1 MVILEEN
8 DIETR
13 PCRYGLISFFK
24 NDTVISRSLRDYG
37 EWAQAEIEFLLAL
50 IGSRDTV
57 LDIGA
62 FIGTHTLAF
71 AKRVN
76 GGGEVYAFEPQPLFF
91 EVLKKNVAQNGMAN
105 VKLFNSAVSEGVS
118 QAQIPELDIR
128 DASNFAGTSIL
139 DAVCTTS
146 DDHKHYTIDVM
157 TVDQLAI
164 DRCDL
169 IKIDAE
175 NMELNVLRGAR
186 QTLRAKRPVVF
197 AECNSLHYGWP
208 VVQLMK
214 EEGYGTY
221 LLIVPAYNTN
231 NFSQV
236 VDNFFAD
243 GGEAGLIFIPVER
256 LSGVQDQI
264 DQLHR
269 LPPLIPVTTLDDLAL
284 ALIKKPQYKYE
295 VMSKTEAARVLGIE
309 FWANE
314 TEVQQFR
321 SDAKAFQAAQQQTI
335 THTEQQ
341 LTQLQALVQ
350 SQQKALDAKGQE
362 WVQLRAERDRLEQEA
377 AQLQALVQSQQ
388 KALDAKGQE
397 WVQLQAERDR
407 VEQEAAQLQAQ
418 KLAQLQAAAKAQEQ
432 ELATIKNTIG
442 WKALNKYRETREKSA
457 VFRYLHF
464 LFTEPVKRGSKKKI
478 NNISYEVTS
487 LTFPNEIPSSDCS
500 QPSIIESPGAE
511 SPEFVLETEKRLRDI
526 NLPARDYPSWRQ
538 SRLTDRLDESA
549 RLVGLRNNLIS
560 LIVYAIDAGK
570 ASASL
575 DATLRSLL
583 QQTYRNIEV
592 LVVGGAIGNV
602 HQAEDFASYRGLFFE
617 PGLSHLDILRDLH
630 ADRLWRG
637 DHLMFVVAGTMFDAD
652 TFMMLNAALN
662 TAPGARVPDLML
674 CDHDRV
680 TGAHEFSH
688 PTFSPGWDPDLIQ
701 SQDYIETAFV
711 ASRGLIQRRRAQ
723 ATSCANL
730 HDWLRIVAQ
739 EEPHLAARHVTET
752 LVHLPQADPAPPPPV
767 VVAFS
772 PPCAMPDLAVIIP
785 NRNRP
790 DLLAQ
795 CLRFMEFQNRF
806 RTELVIVDND
816 SDDPAVPAMYA
827 QLRERHGAKI
837 VSMNQKFNFARMV
850 NIGVAVSTSPMFL
863 LLNNDVQITSPGLVE
878 QMLAHALRPEVG
890 VVGTKLLNA
899 DGSVQ
904 HGGMLL
910 REGHAG
916 VKTMLALHVLRGAR
930 RGDAGY
936 LNALSSVRN
945 CQAVTGALMA
955 SRREVFVQVGGF
967 DEVHL
972 PIEFNDVDY
981 CLRVRKAGYRVL
993 CLPLDGIFHFESS
1006 TRGTELSPEVARMR
1020 QAAMVCM
1027 AARWLEQFRHD
1038 PYRNPWVELGN
1049 VAQARFPWSDGREVY
1064 DDPGSA
1070 TPDHAS
1076 RSEDR
1081 ADIDRN
1087 LQCLN

>member
-243 GGEAGLIFIPVER
+243 GGEAGLIFIPIER
-256 LSGVQDQI
+256 LSGVQDQL

-284 ALIKKPQYKYE
+284 GLIKKPQYKYE
-295 VMSKTEAARVLGIE
+295 VMSKTEAAGVLGIE

-321 SDAKAFQAAQQQTI
+321 SDAKAFQAAQQAGSVYSGGGLLNATVQEQQQTI
-335 THTEQQ
+335 THSEHQ
-341 LTQLQALVQ
+341 LAQLQELVQ
-350 SQQKALDAKGQE
+350 SQQKALDAKGRE
-362 WVQLRAERDRLEQEA
+362 WVQLQAERDRLEQEA
-377 AQLQALVQSQQ
+377 AHLQALVQSQQ

-407 VEQEAAQLQAQ
+407 LEQEAAQLQGQ
-418 KLAQLQAAAKAQEQ
+418 ELAQVQATAQAQEQ

-464 LFTEPVKRGSKKKI
+464 LFTEPVKRGSKKK
-478 NNISYEVTS
+478 
-487 LTFPNEIPSSDCS
+487 
-500 QPSIIESPGAE
+500 
-511 SPEFVLETEKRLRDI
+511 
-526 NLPARDYPSWRQ
+526 
-538 SRLTDRLDESA
+538 
-549 RLVGLRNNLIS
+549 
-560 LIVYAIDAGK
+560 
-570 ASASL
+570 
-575 DATLRSLL
+575 
-583 QQTYRNIEV
+583 
-592 LVVGGAIGNV
+592 
-602 HQAEDFASYRGLFFE
+602 
-617 PGLSHLDILRDLH
+617 
-630 ADRLWRG
+630 
-637 DHLMFVVAGTMFDAD
+637 
-652 TFMMLNAALN
+652 
-662 TAPGARVPDLML
+662 
-674 CDHDRV
+674 
-680 TGAHEFSH
+680 
-688 PTFSPGWDPDLIQ
+688 
-701 SQDYIETAFV
+701 
-711 ASRGLIQRRRAQ
+711 
-723 ATSCANL
+723 
-730 HDWLRIVAQ
+730 
-739 EEPHLAARHVTET
+739 
-752 LVHLPQADPAPPPPV
+752 
-767 VVAFS
+767 
-772 PPCAMPDLAVIIP
+772 
-785 NRNRP
+785 
-790 DLLAQ
+790 
-795 CLRFMEFQNRF
+795 
-806 RTELVIVDND
+806 
-816 SDDPAVPAMYA
+816 
-827 QLRERHGAKI
+827 
-837 VSMNQKFNFARMV
+837 
-850 NIGVAVSTSPMFL
+850 
-863 LLNNDVQITSPGLVE
+863 
-878 QMLAHALRPEVG
+878 
-890 VVGTKLLNA
+890 
-899 DGSVQ
+899 
-904 HGGMLL
+904 
-910 REGHAG
+910 
-916 VKTMLALHVLRGAR
+916 
-930 RGDAGY
+930 
-936 LNALSSVRN
+936 
-945 CQAVTGALMA
+945 
-955 SRREVFVQVGGF
+955 
-967 DEVHL
+967 
-972 PIEFNDVDY
+972 
-981 CLRVRKAGYRVL
+981 
-993 CLPLDGIFHFESS
+993 
-1006 TRGTELSPEVARMR
+1006 
-1020 QAAMVCM
+1020 
-1027 AARWLEQFRHD
+1027 
-1038 PYRNPWVELGN
+1038 
-1049 VAQARFPWSDGREVY
+1049 
-1064 DDPGSA
+1064 
-1070 TPDHAS
+1070 
-1076 RSEDR
+1076 
-1081 ADIDRN
+1081 
-1087 LQCLN
+1087 

>member
-321 SDAKAFQAAQQQTI
+321 SDAKASQASLAAERDRFTQEEALLNATVQEQQQTI
-335 THTEQQ
+335 THTEHQ
-341 LTQLQALVQ
+341 LAQLQELVQ
-350 SQQKALDAKGQE
+350 SQQKALDAKGRE
-362 WVQLRAERDRLEQEA
+362 WVQLQAERDRLEQEA
-377 AQLQALVQSQQ
+377 AHLQALVHGQQ
-388 KALDAKGQE
+388 QALDTKGPE
-397 WVQLQAERDR
+397 LAQLQAERDR
-407 VEQEAAQLQAQ
+407 LEQEATYLQQ
-418 KLAQLQAAAKAQEQ
+418 VLDTKGPELAQLQAAAKA
-432 ELATIKNTIG
+432 G
-442 WKALNKYRETREKSA
+442 
-457 VFRYLHF
+457 
-464 LFTEPVKRGSKKKI
+464 
-478 NNISYEVTS
+478 
-487 LTFPNEIPSSDCS
+487 
-500 QPSIIESPGAE
+500 
-511 SPEFVLETEKRLRDI
+511 
-526 NLPARDYPSWRQ
+526 
-538 SRLTDRLDESA
+538 
-549 RLVGLRNNLIS
+549 
-560 LIVYAIDAGK
+560 
-570 ASASL
+570 
-575 DATLRSLL
+575 
-583 QQTYRNIEV
+583 
-592 LVVGGAIGNV
+592 
-602 HQAEDFASYRGLFFE
+602 
-617 PGLSHLDILRDLH
+617 
-630 ADRLWRG
+630 
-637 DHLMFVVAGTMFDAD
+637 AGT
-652 TFMMLNAALN
+652 
-662 TAPGARVPDLML
+662 
-674 CDHDRV
+674 
-680 TGAHEFSH
+680 
-688 PTFSPGWDPDLIQ
+688 
-701 SQDYIETAFV
+701 
-711 ASRGLIQRRRAQ
+711 
-723 ATSCANL
+723 
-730 HDWLRIVAQ
+730 
-739 EEPHLAARHVTET
+739 
-752 LVHLPQADPAPPPPV
+752 
-767 VVAFS
+767 
-772 PPCAMPDLAVIIP
+772 
-785 NRNRP
+785 RN
-790 DLLAQ
+790 D
-795 CLRFMEFQNRF
+795 
-806 RTELVIVDND
+806 
-816 SDDPAVPAMYA
+816 
-827 QLRERHGAKI
+827 
-837 VSMNQKFNFARMV
+837 
-850 NIGVAVSTSPMFL
+850 
-863 LLNNDVQITSPGLVE
+863 
-878 QMLAHALRPEVG
+878 
-890 VVGTKLLNA
+890 
-899 DGSVQ
+899 
-904 HGGMLL
+904 
-910 REGHAG
+910 
-916 VKTMLALHVLRGAR
+916 
-930 RGDAGY
+930 
-936 LNALSSVRN
+936 
-945 CQAVTGALMA
+945 
-955 SRREVFVQVGGF
+955 
-967 DEVHL
+967 
-972 PIEFNDVDY
+972 
-981 CLRVRKAGYRVL
+981 
-993 CLPLDGIFHFESS
+993 
-1006 TRGTELSPEVARMR
+1006 
-1020 QAAMVCM
+1020 
-1027 AARWLEQFRHD
+1027 
-1038 PYRNPWVELGN
+1038 
-1049 VAQARFPWSDGREVY
+1049 
-1064 DDPGSA
+1064 
-1070 TPDHAS
+1070 
-1076 RSEDR
+1076 
-1081 ADIDRN
+1081 
-1087 LQCLN
+1087 

>member
-256 LSGVQDQI
+256 LSGVQDQL

-321 SDAKAFQAAQQQTI
+321 SDAKASQAAQQQTI
-335 THTEQQ
+335 T
-341 LTQLQALVQ
+341 
-350 SQQKALDAKGQE
+350 
-362 WVQLRAERDRLEQEA
+362 
-377 AQLQALVQSQQ
+377 
-388 KALDAKGQE
+388 
-397 WVQLQAERDR
+397 
-407 VEQEAAQLQAQ
+407 
-418 KLAQLQAAAKAQEQ
+418 
-432 ELATIKNTIG
+432 
-442 WKALNKYRETREKSA
+442 Y
-457 VFRYLHF
+457 
-464 LFTEPVKRGSKKKI
+464 
-478 NNISYEVTS
+478 
-487 LTFPNEIPSSDCS
+487 
-500 QPSIIESPGAE
+500 
-511 SPEFVLETEKRLRDI
+511 
-526 NLPARDYPSWRQ
+526 
-538 SRLTDRLDESA
+538 
-549 RLVGLRNNLIS
+549 
-560 LIVYAIDAGK
+560 
-570 ASASL
+570 
-575 DATLRSLL
+575 
-583 QQTYRNIEV
+583 
-592 LVVGGAIGNV
+592 
-602 HQAEDFASYRGLFFE
+602 
-617 PGLSHLDILRDLH
+617 
-630 ADRLWRG
+630 
-637 DHLMFVVAGTMFDAD
+637 
-652 TFMMLNAALN
+652 
-662 TAPGARVPDLML
+662 
-674 CDHDRV
+674 
-680 TGAHEFSH
+680 TGA
-688 PTFSPGWDPDLIQ
+688 
-701 SQDYIETAFV
+701 A
-711 ASRGLIQRRRAQ
+711 
-723 ATSCANL
+723 
-730 HDWLRIVAQ
+730 
-739 EEPHLAARHVTET
+739 
-752 LVHLPQADPAPPPPV
+752 ADPA
-767 VVAFS
+767 S
-772 PPCAMPDLAVIIP
+772 
-785 NRNRP
+785 
-790 DLLAQ
+790 
-795 CLRFMEFQNRF
+795 
-806 RTELVIVDND
+806 
-816 SDDPAVPAMYA
+816 
-827 QLRERHGAKI
+827 G
-837 VSMNQKFNFARMV
+837 
-850 NIGVAVSTSPMFL
+850 IGPKSTK
-863 LLNNDVQITSPGLVE
+863 
-878 QMLAHALRPEVG
+878 G
-890 VVGTKLLNA
+890 VRCKG
-899 DGSVQ
+899 
-904 HGGMLL
+904 
-910 REGHAG
+910 AG
-916 VKTMLALHVLRGAR
+916 VGPAPVQSGI
-930 RGDAGY
+930 
-936 LNALSSVRN
+936 VW
-945 CQAVTGALMA
+945 
-955 SRREVFVQVGGF
+955 SRR
-967 DEVHL
+967 L
-972 PIEFNDVDY
+972 P
-981 CLRVRKAGYRVL
+981 
-993 CLPLDGIFHFESS
+993 S
-1006 TRGTELSPEVARMR
+1006 
-1020 QAAMVCM
+1020 
-1027 AARWLEQFRHD
+1027 FRH
-1038 PYRNPWVELGN
+1038 
-1049 VAQARFPWSDGREVY
+1049 WSKVNKRRWMQRG
-1064 DDPGSA
+1064 GSGSSSKQSG
-1070 TPDHAS
+1070 TVWS
-1076 RSEDR
+1076 RRLPSFR
-1081 ADIDRN
+1081 HWSKVNKRR
-1087 LQCLN
+1087 

>member
-256 LSGVQDQI
+256 LSGVQDQL

-362 WVQLRAERDRLEQEA
+362 RVQLQAERDRVEQEAAQLQALVQSQQKALDAKGREWVQLQAERDRVEQEA

-407 VEQEAAQLQAQ
+407 VEQEAAQLQGQ
-418 KLAQLQAAAKAQEQ
+418 ELAQLQAAAKAQEQ

-464 LFTEPVKRGSKKKI
+464 LFTEPVKRGSKKNK
-478 NNISYEVTS
+478 
-487 LTFPNEIPSSDCS
+487 
-500 QPSIIESPGAE
+500 
-511 SPEFVLETEKRLRDI
+511 
-526 NLPARDYPSWRQ
+526 
-538 SRLTDRLDESA
+538 
-549 RLVGLRNNLIS
+549 
-560 LIVYAIDAGK
+560 
-570 ASASL
+570 
-575 DATLRSLL
+575 
-583 QQTYRNIEV
+583 
-592 LVVGGAIGNV
+592 
-602 HQAEDFASYRGLFFE
+602 
-617 PGLSHLDILRDLH
+617 
-630 ADRLWRG
+630 
-637 DHLMFVVAGTMFDAD
+637 
-652 TFMMLNAALN
+652 
-662 TAPGARVPDLML
+662 
-674 CDHDRV
+674 
-680 TGAHEFSH
+680 
-688 PTFSPGWDPDLIQ
+688 
-701 SQDYIETAFV
+701 
-711 ASRGLIQRRRAQ
+711 
-723 ATSCANL
+723 
-730 HDWLRIVAQ
+730 
-739 EEPHLAARHVTET
+739 
-752 LVHLPQADPAPPPPV
+752 
-767 VVAFS
+767 
-772 PPCAMPDLAVIIP
+772 
-785 NRNRP
+785 
-790 DLLAQ
+790 
-795 CLRFMEFQNRF
+795 
-806 RTELVIVDND
+806 
-816 SDDPAVPAMYA
+816 
-827 QLRERHGAKI
+827 
-837 VSMNQKFNFARMV
+837 
-850 NIGVAVSTSPMFL
+850 
-863 LLNNDVQITSPGLVE
+863 
-878 QMLAHALRPEVG
+878 
-890 VVGTKLLNA
+890 
-899 DGSVQ
+899 
-904 HGGMLL
+904 
-910 REGHAG
+910 
-916 VKTMLALHVLRGAR
+916 
-930 RGDAGY
+930 
-936 LNALSSVRN
+936 
-945 CQAVTGALMA
+945 
-955 SRREVFVQVGGF
+955 
-967 DEVHL
+967 
-972 PIEFNDVDY
+972 
-981 CLRVRKAGYRVL
+981 
-993 CLPLDGIFHFESS
+993 
-1006 TRGTELSPEVARMR
+1006 
-1020 QAAMVCM
+1020 
-1027 AARWLEQFRHD
+1027 
-1038 PYRNPWVELGN
+1038 
-1049 VAQARFPWSDGREVY
+1049 
-1064 DDPGSA
+1064 
-1070 TPDHAS
+1070 
-1076 RSEDR
+1076 
-1081 ADIDRN
+1081 
-1087 LQCLN
+1087 

>member
-256 LSGVQDQI
+256 LSGVQDQL

-321 SDAKAFQAAQQQTI
+321 SDAKASQAA
-335 THTEQQ
+335 
-341 LTQLQALVQ
+341 LA
-350 SQQKALDAKGQE
+350 
-362 WVQLRAERDRLEQEA
+362 AERDRFTQEEQ
-377 AQLQALVQSQQ
+377 
-388 KALDAKGQE
+388 
-397 WVQLQAERDR
+397 
-407 VEQEAAQLQAQ
+407 
-418 KLAQLQAAAKAQEQ
+418 LAQLQAA
-432 ELATIKNTIG
+432 
-442 WKALNKYRETREKSA
+442 
-457 VFRYLHF
+457 V
-464 LFTEPVKRGSKKKI
+464 
-478 NNISYEVTS
+478 
-487 LTFPNEIPSSDCS
+487 
-500 QPSIIESPGAE
+500 
-511 SPEFVLETEKRLRDI
+511 
-526 NLPARDYPSWRQ
+526 
-538 SRLTDRLDESA
+538 
-549 RLVGLRNNLIS
+549 
-560 LIVYAIDAGK
+560 
-570 ASASL
+570 
-575 DATLRSLL
+575 
-583 QQTYRNIEV
+583 
-592 LVVGGAIGNV
+592 
-602 HQAEDFASYRGLFFE
+602 
-617 PGLSHLDILRDLH
+617 
-630 ADRLWRG
+630 
-637 DHLMFVVAGTMFDAD
+637 
-652 TFMMLNAALN
+652 
-662 TAPGARVPDLML
+662 
-674 CDHDRV
+674 
-680 TGAHEFSH
+680 
-688 PTFSPGWDPDLIQ
+688 Q
-701 SQDYIETAFV
+701 SQ
-711 ASRGLIQRRRAQ
+711 
-723 ATSCANL
+723 
-730 HDWLRIVAQ
+730 Q
-739 EEPHLAARHVTET
+739 EA
-752 LVHLPQADPAPPPPV
+752 
-767 VVAFS
+767 
-772 PPCAMPDLAVIIP
+772 
-785 NRNRP
+785 
-790 DLLAQ
+790 
-795 CLRFMEFQNRF
+795 
-806 RTELVIVDND
+806 
-816 SDDPAVPAMYA
+816 
-827 QLRERHGAKI
+827 
-837 VSMNQKFNFARMV
+837 
-850 NIGVAVSTSPMFL
+850 
-863 LLNNDVQITSPGLVE
+863 
-878 QMLAHALRPEVG
+878 
-890 VVGTKLLNA
+890 
-899 DGSVQ
+899 
-904 HGGMLL
+904 
-910 REGHAG
+910 
-916 VKTMLALHVLRGAR
+916 
-930 RGDAGY
+930 
-936 LNALSSVRN
+936 
-945 CQAVTGALMA
+945 
-955 SRREVFVQVGGF
+955 
-967 DEVHL
+967 
-972 PIEFNDVDY
+972 
-981 CLRVRKAGYRVL
+981 
-993 CLPLDGIFHFESS
+993 
-1006 TRGTELSPEVARMR
+1006 
-1020 QAAMVCM
+1020 
-1027 AARWLEQFRHD
+1027 
-1038 PYRNPWVELGN
+1038 
-1049 VAQARFPWSDGREVY
+1049 
-1064 DDPGSA
+1064 
-1070 TPDHAS
+1070 
-1076 RSEDR
+1076 
-1081 ADIDRN
+1081 
-1087 LQCLN
+1087 